1 MLKMQDVRVRVE
13 EFTKYTFTVS
23 CEPNVP
29 LMGKMPSVLTIEKC
43 SSVVKEGFLYSSDLK
58 DIN

>member
-13 EFTKYTFTVS
+13 EFTKYTVTIS
-23 CEPNVP
+23 CEPSVP
-29 LMGKMPSVLTIEKC
+29 FVGKMPSALIIEKS
-43 SSVVKEGFLYSSDLK
+43 SSVVKEGFISSSDFK

>member
-13 EFTKYTFTVS
+13 EFTKYTVTVS

-29 LMGKMPSVLTIEKC
+29 FVGKMPSALIIEKS
-43 SSVVKEGFLYSSDLK
+43 SSVVKEGFISSSDLK